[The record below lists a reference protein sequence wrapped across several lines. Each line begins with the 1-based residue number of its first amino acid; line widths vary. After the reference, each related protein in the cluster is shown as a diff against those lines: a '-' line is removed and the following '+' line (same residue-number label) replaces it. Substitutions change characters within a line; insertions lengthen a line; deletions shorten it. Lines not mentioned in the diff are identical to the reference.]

1 MKINATFSFHL
12 LRMTNLELPTVK
24 SASFI
29 LADRLY
35 TAEEEIGGETDAGV
49 EQSYDSDDSEYEPM
63 EDVPVD

>member
-1 MKINATFSFHL
+1 
-12 LRMTNLELPTVK
+12 MTNLELPTVK